1 MTPPSHV
8 ARMEEARPLHSSM
21 PMKLVS
27 VIMPAYNV
35 APFLEAAALSVIRQ
49 TYPAIELI
57 IVDDGSKDDTY
68 GIACRLQAQWPD
80 RIRVIQH
87 ENRGLA
93 EARNSA
99 IREARGEY
107 LALLDSD
114 DVWDPDYLRS
124 QVAILDREPSIDIVT
139 GNARYLGG
147 YRHGRLV
154 RPHPDNRP
162 QPNLRTILTDEEA
175 VFIMSVFRRRVAETI
190 DGFTPVFRTNED
202 FDFWLRAARAGFTF
216 YRNSTPLGW
225 YRVRGDSLSANQVRM
240 LSGAL
245 RVLERFA
252 PAVASDPEH
261 AQALQWQ
268 ARRFK
273 TQLDVARVRAR
284 RVEPAEL
291 SVTEFLATLPTLGGI
306 RHAIVAALARIA
318 PKTFGRVYALTRSF
332 AATPL
337 QAAPVHTPP
346 ARIDRADRAGKEY
359 WDNVWTHLAFS
370 PDISPHDEN
379 IWAYRDHQ
387 FHRFFCSQLR
397 NAPPG
402 FSVLELGCAGSAWL
416 PYFAR
421 EFDCRVA
428 GLDYSTLGAR
438 QAADRLAAS
447 GIAADIRCAD
457 LFEPPPDWIAAFDV
471 VVWFGVAEHFE
482 DTGRA
487 IRAAAAYLKPG
498 GLLVTEIPN
507 LAGFNGML
515 QRLVNRPIYDIHVPL
530 DARELAAHHEAAGL
544 NVERSE
550 YLVPTD
556 FGILN
561 LENHPPGPAY
571 KTKDRALF
579 VLRLLSGGI
588 WWLDRKVG
596 PFKPGRLT
604 SGFVIVA
611 ARRPGSAAVNASAA

>member
-1 MTPPSHV
+1 
-8 ARMEEARPLHSSM
+8 
-21 PMKLVS
+21 
-27 VIMPAYNV
+27 
-35 APFLEAAALSVIRQ
+35 LEAAALSAVQQ

-57 IVDDGSKDDTY
+57 IVDDGSMDHTY
-68 GIACRLQAQWPD
+68 EIASRLQAQWPD
-80 RIRVIQH
+80 RIRLIRQ

-93 EARNSA
+93 EARNSG
-99 IREARGEY
+99 IRAARGEY

-124 QVAILDREPSIDIVT
+124 QVAILDRDPSIDIVT

-154 RPHPDNRP
+154 RPHPDRRP
-162 QPNLRTILTDEEA
+162 QPNLLTILTDEEA
-175 VFIMSVFRRRVAETI
+175 VFIMSVFRRSVTEKI
-190 DGFTPVFRTNED
+190 VGFTPNFRTNED

-225 YRVRGDSLSANQVRM
+225 YRVRDDSLSANQVRM

-245 RVLERFA
+245 RVLEHFA
-252 PAVASDPEH
+252 PEVASDPKH
-261 AQALQWQ
+261 GQALQWQ

-273 TQLDVARVRAR
+273 TQLEVAKARAR
-284 RVEPAEL
+284 KVEPAEL
-291 SVTEFLATLPTLGGI
+291 SVAEFLAALPTLGGI

-318 PKTFGRVYALTRSF
+318 PKTFGRLYALTRSF
-332 AATPL
+332 VSAPL
-337 QAAPVHTPP
+337 SLQTASVHTAP
-346 ARIDRADRAGKEY
+346 ARTDRADRAGKEY
-359 WDNVWTHLAFS
+359 WENVWTHLSFS
-370 PDISPHDEN
+370 PDISPHDSN
-379 IWAYRDHQ
+379 IWAYRDQQ

-402 FSVLELGCAGSAWL
+402 FSVLELGCARSAWL

-428 GLDYSTLGAR
+428 GLDYSELGAR
-438 QAADRLAAS
+438 QASDRLAAS

-457 LFEPPPDWIAAFDV
+457 LFEPPPDWVGAFDV

-482 DTGRA
+482 ETGRA

-507 LAGFNGML
+507 LAGLNGTL
-515 QRLVNRPIYDIHVPL
+515 QRLLNRPIYDIHVPL
-530 DARELAAHHEAAGL
+530 DAAELAAHHRAAGL
-544 NVERSE
+544 EVERSE

-561 LENHPPGPAY
+561 LETHPPGPAY
-571 KTKDRALF
+571 HTKDRALY
-579 VLRLLSGGI
+579 VLRLLSGTI

-596 PFKPGRLT
+596 PFKPGKLT

-611 ARRPGSAAVNASAA
+611 ARRPASAAVNASAA